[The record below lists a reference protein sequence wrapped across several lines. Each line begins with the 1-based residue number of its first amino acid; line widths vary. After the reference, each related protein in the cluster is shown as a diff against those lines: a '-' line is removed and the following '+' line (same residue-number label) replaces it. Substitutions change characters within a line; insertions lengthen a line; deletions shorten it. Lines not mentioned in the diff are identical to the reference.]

1 MGELKSAWE
10 IALEKSKKLG
20 KMSAEEEQQY
30 LEEKYR
36 QIGTAAV
43 RRYLD
48 DPRVQ
53 SLTSQL
59 KAYSEEEN
67 ELIKRAAI
75 SELIASLDLRDPAKL
90 NEACQGIAS
99 LEPESQSVLEQ
110 IAQLGVEYEGAR
122 RDARREM
129 ENKDRE
135 VLHRLRISGTA
146 IGDMNV
152 EASVEWQEKEQSLM
166 ATFAPRL
173 DNFKQELREKGS
185 LSPPPHLSGEGR

>member
-1 MGELKSAWE
+1 MGLLVGF
-10 IALEKSKKLG
+10 IRCQV
-20 KMSAEEEQQY
+20 MN
-30 LEEKYR
+30 
-36 QIGTAAV
+36 
-43 RRYLD
+43 
-48 DPRVQ
+48 
-53 SLTSQL
+53 
-59 KAYSEEEN
+59 SER
-67 ELIKRAAI
+67 LISKRASVPLPMI
-75 SELIASLDLRDPAKL
+75 VKLFMVPFVKSLYDVWFQSEAAWP
-90 NEACQGIAS
+90 NCNC
-99 LEPESQSVLEQ
+99 
-110 IAQLGVEYEGAR
+110 
-122 RDARREM
+122 EM